1 MRPSWDEYFMRI
13 TQEVAQRSTCLRRQ
27 VGAILVKDKHILA
40 TGYNGAPTG
49 LPHCEEVGCLR
60 ERLGIPSGEQAELCR
75 GLHAEQNAIIQAAV
89 HGVQIR
95 GSTLYSTTQPCIL
108 CAKMLINAGVVR
120 IVYQG
125 PYPDELARQMMDEA
139 GLEIVRWEK
148 PGA

>member
-13 TQEVAQRSTCLRRQ
+13 TREVAQRSTCLRRQ

-60 ERLGIPSGEQAELCR
+60 ERLGIPSGERAELCR

-95 GSTLYSTTQPCIL
+95 GATLYSTTQPCIL

-125 PYPDELARQMMDEA
+125 PYPDELARQMMEEA
-139 GLEIVRWEK
+139 GLEIVRWE
-148 PGA
+148 